1 MSEAPENAQPPAQFN
16 PGSNRRTADEDRA
29 WAQLYASVGQA
40 ATAEEVVRQ
49 LDADAEARRSHLALY
64 LRAKTTLREHRAAD
78 ARNQRIGA
86 SVRTVMRSVAA
97 LLTNLVMGPFRLLRS
112 LLSTGSDVVV
122 EMLPPARREPAKIRV
137 STLTR
142 DPEFA
147 KAAERFT
154 ATADGATPI
163 AGQHEESRG
172 AKAA

>member
-1 MSEAPENAQPPAQFN
+1 MHSLPRRST
-16 PGSNRRTADEDRA
+16 PGRTAALPTKTVPGPRCTP
-29 WAQLYASVGQA
+29 ASA
-40 ATAEEVVRQ
+40 RLATAEEVVRQ

-64 LRAKTTLREHRAAD
+64 LRAKTTLRERRVAD
-78 ARNQRIGA
+78 VRNQRIGA
-86 SVRTVMRSVAA
+86 FARSVVAI
-97 LLTNLVMGPFRLLRS
+97 VVVGPFRLLRS
-112 LLSTGSDVVV
+112 LLSTGSDVAV
-122 EMLPPARREPAKIRV
+122 ETIAPARRDPAKARV

-154 ATADGATPI
+154 SAADGATPI

>member
-40 ATAEEVVRQ
+40 PTAEEVVKQ

-64 LRAKTTLREHRAAD
+64 LRAKTTLRERRVAD
-78 ARNQRIGA
+78 VRNQRIGA
-86 SVRTVMRSVAA
+86 FVRSTVT
-97 LLTNLVMGPFRLLRS
+97 LLVIGPFRLLRS
-112 LLSTGSDVVV
+112 VLSSSTHAAV
-122 EMLPPARREPAKIRV
+122 EVLPPVRRDPAKGRV

>member
-1 MSEAPENAQPPAQFN
+1 MHSLPRSST
-16 PGSNRRTADEDRA
+16 PGRTAARPTKTVRGPSCTP
-29 WAQLYASVGQA
+29 ASVKL
-40 ATAEEVVRQ
+40 ATAEEVVKQ

-64 LRAKTTLREHRAAD
+64 LRAKTTLRERQVAD

-86 SVRTVMRSVAA
+86 FVRSVV
-97 LLTNLVMGPFRLLRS
+97 TIVVVGPFRLLRS
-112 LLSTGSDVVV
+112 LLSIGSDVAV
-122 EMLPPARREPAKIRV
+122 EMLPPARRDPAKARV

-154 ATADGATPI
+154 ATSDGATPI

>member
-1 MSEAPENAQPPAQFN
+1 MSEVPENAQPPAQFN

-49 LDADAEARRSHLALY
+49 LDVDAEARRCHLALY
-64 LRAKTTLREHRAAD
+64 LRAKTTLRERRVAD
-78 ARNQRIGA
+78 ARNQRIA
-86 SVRTVMRSVAA
+86 SLVMTLARSVVAI
-97 LLTNLVMGPFRLLRS
+97 VVGPFRVLRS
-112 LLSTGSDVVV
+112 LLSTGTDVAV
-122 EMLPPARREPAKIRV
+122 ETIAPARKDPAKVRV
-137 STLTR
+137 TALTR

-147 KAAERFT
+147 RAAERFT
-154 ATADGATPI
+154 ATADGTTPI

>member
-1 MSEAPENAQPPAQFN
+1 MSEALENARPPAQFN
-16 PGSNRRTADEDRA
+16 PALNCRTVEEDRA

-40 ATAEEVVRQ
+40 STAEEVVKQ
-49 LDADAEARRSHLALY
+49 LDVDAQALHSHLALY
-64 LRAKTTLREHRAAD
+64 LRAKTTLRERKAVE

-86 SVRTVMRSVAA
+86 FVRSVVAI
-97 LLTNLVMGPFRLLRS
+97 VVVGPFRLLRS
-112 LLSTGSDVVV
+112 LLSTGSDVAV
-122 EMLPPARREPAKIRV
+122 EMLPRARRDPAKARV

-154 ATADGATPI
+154 VAADGATPI
-163 AGQHEESRG
+163 AGQHEESRS

>member
-1 MSEAPENAQPPAQFN
+1 MSEAPENAQLPAQFN
-16 PGSNRRTADEDRA
+16 PRSNRCTAEEDRA

-40 ATAEEVVRQ
+40 ATAEEVVNR
-49 LDADAEARRSHLALY
+49 LDADTEARHSHLALY
-64 LRAKTTLREHRAAD
+64 LRAKTTLRERRVAD
-78 ARNQRIGA
+78 ARNQRIA
-86 SVRTVMRSVAA
+86 AAVRTFVRSVVAI
-97 LLTNLVMGPFRLLRS
+97 VVVGPFRLLRS
-112 LLSTGSDVVV
+112 LLSTGSDVAV
-122 EMLPPARREPAKIRV
+122 EMLPPARRDPAMVRV

-163 AGQHEESRG
+163 ARTHEESRS

>member
-1 MSEAPENAQPPAQFN
+1 MSEDLQNAQPPAHFD

-40 ATAEEVVRQ
+40 ATAEEVVKQ

-64 LRAKTTLREHRAAD
+64 LRAKTTLRERRVAD
-78 ARNQRIGA
+78 VRNQRIGA
-86 SVRTVMRSVAA
+86 FARSVV
-97 LLTNLVMGPFRLLRS
+97 TIVVVGPFRVLRS
-112 LLSTGSDVVV
+112 LMSTGSDVAV
-122 EMLPPARREPAKIRV
+122 EMLPPARRDPAKVRFN
-137 STLTR
+137 TLTR

-154 ATADGATPI
+154 TTADGAAPI
-163 AGQHEESRG
+163 AGRQEDSRG

>member
-1 MSEAPENAQPPAQFN
+1 MSEPLENTQPPSPCN
-16 PGSNRRTADEDRA
+16 PLLNRLTTEEARA

-40 ATAEEVVRQ
+40 CTAEEVVKQ
-49 LDADAEARRSHLALY
+49 LDANAEARRSHLALY
-64 LRAKTTLREHRAAD
+64 LRAKTTLRERRMAE
-78 ARNQRIGA
+78 ARNRRIGA
-86 SVRTVMRSVAA
+86 LVRTVAASVA
-97 LLTNLVMGPFRLLRS
+97 TVVMVPFRLLRS
-112 LLSTGSDVVV
+112 LLSTGSDVAV
-122 EMLPPARREPAKIRV
+122 EMLPPARRDPAKVRV
-137 STLTR
+137 NALTR

>member
-1 MSEAPENAQPPAQFN
+1 MSEALENAQPPAQFN
-16 PGSNRRTADEDRA
+16 PALNCRTVEEARA

-40 ATAEEVVRQ
+40 PTAEEVVKQ

-64 LRAKTTLREHRAAD
+64 LRAKTTLRERRAAD

-86 SVRTVMRSVAA
+86 FVRSVV
-97 LLTNLVMGPFRLLRS
+97 TIVVVGPFRVLRS
-112 LLSTGSDVVV
+112 LMSTGSDVAV
-122 EMLPPARREPAKIRV
+122 EMLPPARRDPAKARV

-163 AGQHEESRG
+163 AGQDEESRG

>member
-16 PGSNRRTADEDRA
+16 PRSNRRTAEEDRA

-40 ATAEEVVRQ
+40 STAEEVVKQ

-64 LRAKTTLREHRAAD
+64 LRAKTTLRERRVAD
-78 ARNQRIGA
+78 ARNQRVGA
-86 SVRTVMRSVAA
+86 FVRTFVESVVAI
-97 LLTNLVMGPFRLLRS
+97 VVVGPLHMFRLLRS
-112 LLSTGSDVVV
+112 LLSTGSAVAV
-122 EMLPPARREPAKIRV
+122 EMLPPARRDPAKVRV
-137 STLTR
+137 SALTR

>member
-40 ATAEEVVRQ
+40 ATAEEVVKQ

-64 LRAKTTLREHRAAD
+64 LRAKTTLRERRVAD
-78 ARNQRIGA
+78 VRNQRIGA
-86 SVRTVMRSVAA
+86 FARSVVAI
-97 LLTNLVMGPFRLLRS
+97 VVVGPFRLLRS
-112 LLSTGSDVVV
+112 LLSTGSDVAV
-122 EMLPPARREPAKIRV
+122 EMLPRVRRDPAKVRV
-137 STLTR
+137 NALTR

-147 KAAERFT
+147 KAAVRFA
-154 ATADGATPI
+154 ATPDGATPI

>member
-1 MSEAPENAQPPAQFN
+1 MSEPPENAQPPAQFN
-16 PGSNRRTADEDRA
+16 PGSNCRTADEDRA

-40 ATAEEVVRQ
+40 ATAEEVVKQ

-64 LRAKTTLREHRAAD
+64 LRAKTTLRERRVAD
-78 ARNQRIGA
+78 VRNQRIGA
-86 SVRTVMRSVAA
+86 FARSVVAIVA
-97 LLTNLVMGPFRLLRS
+97 NLVMGPFRLLRS
-112 LLSTGSDVVV
+112 LLSTGSDVAV
-122 EMLPPARREPAKIRV
+122 ETIAPARRDPAKARV